1 MIFVNSNSYKYL
13 SDIVYPKAPRVKT
26 GTNNWVLLKIAMRSN
41 KQ

>member
-1 MIFVNSNSYKYL
+1 MIFINSNSYKYP

-26 GTNNWVLLKIAMRSN
+26 GTNNWVLHKIAMWSN